1 MNVQEGVFKF
11 TPDLAPPVDDG
22 SGVLEKENNP
32 GRNDFEKALYVW
44 KMPLKY
50 EKYFTKYDFPTDDEK
65 KLGMRLKKSFILT
78 RMFMAMIDK
87 IDWSTP
93 TLRDPKIALEFA
105 GKLKHDTEGLIDT
118 IDSDVSKEDLAL
130 AKEFKKD
137 LTSTVGVLREF
148 VLMFTEIKAAS
159 GKLRNQQD
167 AERMKE
173 IYTKAVTFG
182 NIDRLMIFHG
192 LPELMDDDGNLSTM
206 SLGEI
211 LFNTVKEI
219 IYRGHD
225 WVIDPTTGWVREK
238 QYVWNPG
245 TPEKKGA
252 NWVIS
257 TRSSTGV
264 KSPSILFSP
273 MFKGAG
279 DVFWGVVKGE
289 SPFPEN
295 EAGSISN
302 RKTTVL
308 NREITSFASSLDTS
322 PNKKNSG
329 NIAAAL
335 AYQLLVIWGEADAQ
349 DIVYDP
355 SPARQKAAPVGWAQF
370 GRALNAGVYAQK
382 TSAEDSADS
391 KSNPF
396 IVGRMQRAFSA
407 YNAWMTTQDGRTLN
421 QAILMSRNWEE
432 VYDLLSPVITQKA
445 SLNYIAYV
453 GRGMNEYQLAESI
466 AQGSIFDI
474 ATMNVQEGQVKQKP
488 EAIQKLFDRIRNA
501 LEYHE
506 GTDLVPAGVFE
517 DPKLLID
524 DKFNAPFGSQEFKER
539 RLPSEEFYEI
549 VIVDHNFPIDET
561 IISNPDAFDYE
572 HHLLNGSKNGRYI
585 TRFPSHYNTTPI
597 RLAAWLQNPKL
608 DEKSNDSRSYK
619 YATSFSRPVVKLDP
633 TTGTYIPTGQK
644 DKVILIQTRDESA
657 ADYKNSAKELIQRLH
672 VEYVME
678 MAGLPSDTIQKLK
691 KEDWLP
697 LGLFFSSEMRKKYLE
712 GYYGKPSD
720 RAKAFIGERFNEI
733 TGLDFGEF
741 IMREDPGIVGRNL
754 YSEKQFGELL
764 SLLGHKITAEDWLG
778 TVDLLNTM
786 AGMPQSNLA
795 SAAKKS
801 H

>member
-1 MNVQEGVFKF
+1 MANQEGLIKF
-11 TPDLAPPVDDG
+11 TPDFAASADNG
-22 SGVLEKENNP
+22 GGEKDKNL

-44 KMPLKY
+44 RMPSKY
-50 EKYFTKYDFPTDDEK
+50 EKYFTKYAFPTEDETR
-65 KLGMRLKKSFILT
+65 LGMRLKKSFILT
-78 RMFMAMIDK
+78 RMFMSMLDK

-93 TLRDPKIALEFA
+93 TLRDPKIALEFS
-105 GKLKHDTEGLIDT
+105 GKLKHDTEGLIET
-118 IDSDVSKEDLAL
+118 IDSDVSQEDLAF

-137 LTSTVGVLREF
+137 MLSTIGVLREF
-148 VLMFTEIKAAS
+148 VLMFTEIKAAN

-167 AERMKE
+167 ADRMKE
-173 IYTKAVTFG
+173 IYTKAVTIG

-192 LPELMDDDGNLSTM
+192 LPELMDDTGNLSTIT
-206 SLGEI
+206 LGDI
-211 LFNTVKEI
+211 LFNTVQEI

-225 WVIDPTTGWVREK
+225 WVVDPATGWVREK
-238 QYVWNPG
+238 QYAWTPG

-257 TRSSTGV
+257 TRSSTGE
-264 KSPSILFSP
+264 KSPSVLYSP
-273 MFKGAG
+273 MFKGEG
-279 DVFWGVVKGE
+279 DKFRGGAKGE

-308 NREITSFASSLDTS
+308 NRDVTGFASSLDVS

-329 NIAAAL
+329 DIAAAL
-335 AYQLLVIWGEADAQ
+335 AYQVLVIWGEADAQ
-349 DIVYDP
+349 DIVFDQT
-355 SPARQKAAPVGWAQF
+355 RKRAAPVGWAQF
-370 GRALNAGVYAQK
+370 GRGENAEVYSQK

-396 IVGRMQRAFSA
+396 IVGRMKRAFSA
-407 YNAWMTTQDGRTLN
+407 YNAWMTTRDGRTLN
-421 QAILMSRNWEE
+421 QAILTSKNWKE
-432 VYDLLSPVITQKA
+432 VHDLLSPVITQKA

-453 GRGMNEYQLAESI
+453 ARGMTEYQLAESI
-466 AQGSIFDI
+466 AQGPIFDI
-474 ATMNVQEGQVKQKP
+474 ATMNIQEGQVKQKP

-506 GTDLVPAGVFE
+506 GTDLVPGGVFE
-517 DPKLLID
+517 DPKLVID
-524 DKFNAPFGSQEFKER
+524 DKFNAPVGSKEFIER
-539 RLPSEEFYEI
+539 HLPSEEFYEI

-561 IISNPDAFDYE
+561 ILKNPDAFDYE
-572 HHLLNGSKNGRYI
+572 HNLLKGPKQGRYI

-619 YATSFSRPVVKLDP
+619 HATAFSRPVKKYNPV
-633 TTGTYIPTGQK
+633 TGNYELTGQK
-644 DKVILIQTRDESA
+644 DKVILIQTRDDSA
-657 ADYKNSAKELIQRLH
+657 ANYNNSAKELVQRLH

-720 RAKAFIGERFNEI
+720 RVKAIMGERFQEI

-764 SLLGHKITAEDWLG
+764 ALLGFKITAEDWLG

-795 SAAKKS
+795 STAKKS